1 MMLEKIEGIII
12 KTIDYGETN
21 KIITIFSKNMGKF
34 TALAR
39 GAKKP
44 RSRMAAVA
52 QPFIL
57 GQFFVYV
64 NRGLSTIQQ
73 GEIIDSFRGLRE
85 DIVKT
90 AYTAYITELTEKL
103 LDEKSPD
110 PFLYE
115 QLYETMKWI
124 AKEEDSEIPIMM
136 YELKMFAKGGFA
148 PIFSQC
154 VHCGSKVD
162 AAAFSIPE
170 GGLLC
175 SRCRQIDPETIQ
187 LSNIQIKMFQLFQN
201 VGLEQIGDI
210 SVKTENRRLFRQL
223 IDAYY
228 DRYGGFYL
236 KSKRF
241 LKQLDKFQ
249 E

>member
-1 MMLEKIEGIII
+1 MLEKIEGIII

-21 KIITIFSKNMGKF
+21 KIITIFSKNIGKF
-34 TALAR
+34 SALAR

-64 NRGLSTIQQ
+64 NQGLSTIQQ
-73 GEIIDSFRGLRE
+73 GEIIDSFRGIRE

-115 QLYETMKWI
+115 QLHETMKWI
-124 AKEEDSEIPIMM
+124 AEKEDSEIPIMM
-136 YELKMFAKGGFA
+136 YELKLFGKGGFA

-154 VHCGSKVD
+154 VHCGAKED

-175 SRCRQIDPETIQ
+175 NRCRYVDPDAIQ
-187 LSNIQIKMFQLFQN
+187 LSKIQIKMLQLFQN

-210 SVKTENRRLFRQL
+210 SVKQENRRLFRQL

-228 DRYGGFYL
+228 DRYGGYYL